1 MIRFEDITIRYDGR
15 TVLDRASLSIGSGE
29 FGVLHGESGSGK
41 STLLRVAVGLEAP
54 ESGRVFLGGA
64 ELTPENLPAIRGM
77 LTWVPQHVT
86 SLPGES
92 AREFLNAPFEFR
104 LNRSLRPDAAVVGR
118 TLEELHLGERLLG
131 QAMEDLSG
139 GERQRLAIAR
149 VLLLGRRILLLDE
162 VTSAIDA
169 ENRRRIVDVLQ
180 GQEGVTIMA
189 VTHDALFVE
198 AAERRFLLERCDV
211 VEE

>member
-77 LTWVPQHVT
+77 LAWVPQHVT